1 MKKSESIQKQRNEA
15 GQHANEVFLP
25 QSEALYKLG
34 RKSSPLHI
42 WNFCV
47 SCSHV
52 APALSSCSLRI
63 PSP

>member
-34 RKSSPLHI
+34 RKSSPLHV
-42 WNFCV
+42 WDFA
-47 SCSHV
+47 S
-52 APALSSCSLRI
+52 PAVTWHLL
-63 PSP
+63 